1 MKQANFW
8 KNKKVLVTGH
18 TGFKGSWLS
27 LWLHTLKSKV
37 YGYSLEPPTKK
48 NIYKIAN
55 IKKIIK
61 KEKISNINNYNT
73 LKKFIDS
80 NKIEIIFHLAAQ
92 SLVRRSYENPFQTIR
107 SNTMGTA
114 SILECI
120 RNCKSVKTAIIVTT
134 DKVYKNSKVK
144 NFYKE
149 TDSLGGREVY
159 CSSKAAAELLV
170 ESYSDSFFS
179 TEKNNYKYIA
189 TVRAGN
195 VIGGGDWAKDR
206 LVPDCINA
214 FSRNKPIKIRNP
226 NFTRPWQHVLEPLSG
241 YLLLAEKLHRQYKKP
256 KFSSWNFGPNKTQ
269 HAQVKKLIDLLSK
282 FWEGD
287 TRVFKSI
294 KSRSKLYET
303 KDLFLN
309 SFKAKRYLNW
319 KTKWDLKKSVQMTTE
334 WYLAEKN
341 GLNMYKF
348 SLNQLRDYEKEK

>member
-1 MKQANFW
+1 M
-8 KNKKVLVTGH
+8 
-18 TGFKGSWLS
+18 
-27 LWLHTLKSKV
+27 
-37 YGYSLEPPTKK
+37 
-48 NIYKIAN
+48 
-55 IKKIIK
+55 
-61 KEKISNINNYNT
+61 
-73 LKKFIDS
+73 
-80 NKIEIIFHLAAQ
+80 
-92 SLVRRSYENPFQTIR
+92 
-107 SNTMGTA
+107 
-114 SILECI
+114 
-120 RNCKSVKTAIIVTT
+120 
-134 DKVYKNSKVK
+134 
-144 NFYKE
+144 
-149 TDSLGGREVY
+149 
-159 CSSKAAAELLV
+159 
-170 ESYSDSFFS
+170 
-179 TEKNNYKYIA
+179 
-189 TVRAGN
+189 
-195 VIGGGDWAKDR
+195 
-206 LVPDCINA
+206 PDCINA

-256 KFSSWNFGPNKTQ
+256 KFSSWNFGPNKIQ